1 MKTSTAMI
9 KKMIKQVLS
18 EADQLQI
25 PFGMTQDDIEQY
37 GMPSVDASAPERD
50 GRNAVQVA
58 QSNIDSLLG
67 MNMPEDT
74 PIGFISD
81 EGGYMLSYTL
91 GTLGNYDMSKASH
104 RLSADHGYTDE
115 VKMVPHNARID
126 GPTGFMSIITVEN

>member
-18 EADQLQI
+18 EAEQLQL
-25 PFGMTQDDIEQY
+25 PFDSVELAQQRGIEKIMSKQ
-37 GMPSVDASAPERD
+37 GD

-58 QSNIDSLLG
+58 QANIDSLLG

-91 GTLGNYDMSKASH
+91 GTLGNYDMSQASH

-115 VKMVPHNARID
+115 VQMVPRGARID